1 MIPASTR
8 PGTVNTY
15 KILVEIAA
23 SHKKHTDPGFPS
35 SLQHYAMSKHRSAG
49 IREITLAS
57 HSYAPDKTS
66 PEHHFIVT
74 SLDYVT
80 YNTLLVM
87 YGM

>member
-1 MIPASTR
+1 MLLGVLDDSGFNAPR
-8 PGTVNTY
+8 NC
-15 KILVEIAA
+15 
-23 SHKKHTDPGFPS
+23 KHTDPGFPS
-35 SLQHYAMSKHRSAG
+35 SLQHYAISKHRSAG

-57 HSYAPDKTS
+57 HSYASDKTS

-80 YNTLLVM
+80 YNTLPVI